1 MTSDIISTELPT
13 NTLLS
18 GQHLPAEVT
27 QSRRTRLGG
36 ISPTYIAVELRRQF
50 RHIET
55 LAFTIGLPVAMYLVF
70 GSTFAA
76 GADSPAGAANVHF
89 YVMSSMALYGAVTAT
104 VTVSGAAALEIM
116 QGWGRQIG
124 LTPLRSSSYVAM
136 KTIVALIFSA
146 ISVAA
151 VFITGYFTGA
161 ETTGT
166 HVWITTFLLCWLGST
181 VFALYGLA
189 IAQWARSESAVSI
202 ASGAL
207 VLLSFFGNLFVPL
220 SGTMLSIARFTPLYG
235 LTGLSRWP
243 QLQGANVAT
252 NAPNEFGPTDSLW
265 SLILNVVVWAAIF
278 AGLAAWATK
287 RSRQRQ

>member
-1 MTSDIISTELPT
+1 MTTELISSVLPT
-13 NTLLS
+13 NTLLAD
-18 GQHLPAEVT
+18 QPVT
-27 QSRRTRLGG
+27 GAATELRRTQRGG
-36 ISPTYIAVELRRQF
+36 ISPTYIGVELRRQL

-104 VTVSGAAALEIM
+104 VTVSGGAALEIM

-124 LTPLRSSSYVAM
+124 LTPLRTSSYVAM
-136 KTIVALIFSA
+136 KTIVALVFSA
-146 ISVAA
+146 ISVAS
-151 VFITGYFTGA
+151 VFIAGYFTGA
-161 ETTGT
+161 ETTSWR
-166 HVWITTFLLCWLGST
+166 VWVSTFLLCWLGST

-252 NAPNEFGPTDSLW
+252 NAPNEFGPTDSMW
-265 SLILNVVVWAAIF
+265 SLILNVVVWAAVF

>member
-1 MTSDIISTELPT
+1 MTTA
-13 NTLLS
+13 TLT
-18 GQHLPAEVT
+18 PEFAI
-27 QSRRTRLGG
+27 RRPKLGG
-36 ISPTYIAVELRRQF
+36 FSLAYIRVELF
-50 RHIET
+50 RLLRHPEL
-55 LAFTIGLPVAMYLVF
+55 LAFTLGLPVAMYLVF
-70 GSTFAA
+70 GSTFAQ
-76 GADSPAGAANVHF
+76 GADNAAGAANVHF
-89 YVMSSMALYGAVTAT
+89 YVMASMALYGAITAT
-104 VTVSGAAALEIM
+104 VTVSGGAAMEIM

-124 LTPLRSSSYVAM
+124 LTPLKSSAYVAM
-136 KTIVALIFSA
+136 KTVVALIISA
-146 ISVAA
+146 LAVAA
-151 VFITGYFTGA
+151 VFVAGILTGA
-161 ETTGT
+161 ATDHA
-166 HVWITTFLLCWLGST
+166 HVWVSTFLICWLGST

-189 IAQWARSESAVSI
+189 IAQMARSESAVGI

-252 NAPNEFGPTDSLW
+252 SGPDAFGPTDSLW

-278 AGLAAWATK
+278 AGLAALATR

>member
-1 MTSDIISTELPT
+1 MTTIENALPNGANIISTLHAAPP
-13 NTLLS
+13 S
-18 GQHLPAEVT
+18 AK
-27 QSRRTRLGG
+27 RLGG
-36 ISPTYIAVELRRQF
+36 LSAAYIWVELRRQL
-50 RHIET
+50 RHAEL

-76 GADSPAGAANVHF
+76 GADSAAGAANVQF
-89 YVMSSMALYGAVTAT
+89 YVMASMALYGAVTAT
-104 VTVSGAAALEIM
+104 VTVSGGAAMEIM

-136 KTIVALIFSA
+136 KTVVALIISA
-146 ISVAA
+146 LAVTA
-151 VFITGYFTGA
+151 VFIAGALTGA
-161 ETTGT
+161 ATDSGRIW
-166 HVWITTFLLCWLGST
+166 VQTFLICWLGST

-189 IAQWARSESAVSI
+189 IAQLARSESAVGI

-243 QLQGANVAT
+243 QLQGANVS
-252 NAPNEFGPTDSLW
+252 PNVAGEFGPSDSMW
-265 SLILNVVVWAAIF
+265 QLILNVVVWTAIF
-278 AGLAAWATK
+278 GLLAAWAT
-287 RSRQRQ
+287 RRGRQRQ